1 MHKPQPTTE
10 MQQELGFRW
19 KLPFALTLIP
29 TYRCSA
35 TCKDCCFQSNPYI
48 QHRVPQERLLG
59 YIDEAVQLQS
69 IKLVCI
75 TGGEAFL
82 LGKDLIELVGRAASK
97 GFFTRIVT
105 NGFWATSDARAEER
119 LKPLIA
125 AGLREINFSTGDDH
139 QEFVSGNVI
148 ATAMAASFRLNLD
161 CALMI
166 EEREIRT
173 VTRAT
178 VLKDALTYPYLH
190 EAMVSGKISVVES
203 PWMKFNDKTDKIETV
218 KNKLV
223 NRKNISTRQPC
234 TSVMTTIVINPEEDL
249 GMCCGLPRE
258 SLPDLT
264 AGNLR
269 DRSLL
274 ELVDEGLHDFMKI
287 WLFIEGPERI
297 LEWASNHDP
306 EILWENMYAH
316 NCDACREMYKS
327 SRVQKVIEERYTE
340 KYDEIIE
347 LYALYLAGSK
357 TTPRDS
363 YDRYIGQ
370 VIPSKPRSKT
380 KNFTNESHSNLP
392 QRSATSLVSITQ
404 AMVVDKHPK

>member
-1 MHKPQPTTE
+1 MLLESRAMADGQGEP
-10 MQQELGFRW
+10 GVRW
-19 KLPFALTLIP
+19 RLPFALTLIP
-29 TYRCSA
+29 SYRCSA

-59 YIDEAVQLQS
+59 YIDEAVMLQT
-69 IKLVCI
+69 IRLVCI

-82 LGKDLIELVGRAASK
+82 LGKDLVELISRAASN
-97 GFFTRIVT
+97 GFMTRIVT

-139 QEFVSGNVI
+139 QEFVPVSHVI
-148 ATAMAASFRLNLD
+148 TGMAAAMRLGLD
-161 CALMI
+161 CAMMI
-166 EEREIRT
+166 EEREVRK

-178 VLKDALTYPYLH
+178 VLADACAYPYLR
-190 EAMVSGKISVVES
+190 EALETGKILIVES
-203 PWMKFNDKTDKIETV
+203 PWMKFNEKTEHIDAV
-218 KNKLV
+218 KRKLA
-223 NRKNISTRQPC
+223 NRKNLSTREPC
-234 TSVMTTIVINPEEDL
+234 TSVMTTIVINPAEEL

-274 ELVDEGLHDFMKI
+274 ELVDEGLHDFLKI

-297 LEWASNHDP
+297 LAWASAYDP
-306 EILWENMYAH
+306 EILWEDLYAH
-316 NCDACREMYKS
+316 NCDACRAMYTS
-327 SRVQKVIEERYTE
+327 SKVQKVIEERYTE
-340 KYDEIIE
+340 KYDEILE

-357 TTPRDS
+357 TACADTTGRLIGRRTDS
-363 YDRYIGQ
+363 ISRPASRVPDQMNRPIVAQ
-370 VIPSKPRSKT
+370 KRKMP
-380 KNFTNESHSNLP
+380 
-392 QRSATSLVSITQ
+392 LVSINI
-404 AMVVDKHPK
+404 PG